1 LARDL
6 RTNEDVCPAKPGPTF
21 ADRALL
27 EPEYRCRFEN
37 GDCNVKLEY
46 IPLTGTFLHLQPFAP
61 DLKEE
66 VRSAVDCD
74 PDTWAIMP
82 INPIGD
88 GFDVYWSAA
97 CGAPLGERMAY
108 AIRRQSDDR
117 VIGMS
122 TYYTGLLSQGGVEI
136 GTSFLHPDAR
146 GGAAN
151 PEAKLLMLDHAFD
164 CGAVRVQFRVDTRN
178 RRSQAAVAKL
188 GAVREGVLRRDR
200 LTWTGYIRDT
210 VVFSILDREWPEL
223 KARLQQRVASLIA
236 NLTKA

>member
-1 LARDL
+1 M
-6 RTNEDVCPAKPGPTF
+6 
-21 ADRALL
+21 
-27 EPEYRCRFEN
+27 
-37 GDCNVKLEY
+37 KLEY
-46 IPLTGTFLHLQPFAP
+46 VPLTGRFLRLLPFAP
-61 DLKEE
+61 DLKAM

-82 INPIGD
+82 VNPMGE
-88 GFDVYWSAA
+88 GFDAYWSAA
-97 CGAPLGERMAY
+97 CGAPPGERMAY
-108 AIRRQSDDR
+108 AIRRCSDDR

-151 PEAKLLMLDHAFD
+151 PEAKLLMLDHAFA
-164 CGAVRVQFRVDTRN
+164 CGAARVQFRVDSRN
-178 RRSQAAVAKL
+178 QRSQAAVAKL

-210 VVFSILDREWPEL
+210 VVFSILDHEWPRL
-223 KARLQQRVASLIA
+223 KARLQKRVESL
-236 NLTKA
+236 LTA